1 MTHNFPVP
9 DEARLEH
16 LINRMFVKLPVPE
29 IIRLNRIEERLSR
42 QLAINRPKYPVNK
55 IPWWIVLLLTG
66 GIATA
71 AWWAGDLYDSI
82 RVHDKQTMNM
92 NDDDTQHADTPASP
106 ELEQDQQVRDD
117 VQPEASDRLESPII
131 YQREQ

>member
-42 QLAINRPKYPVNK
+42 QLAINRPKHRVNK
-55 IPWWIVLLLTG
+55 IPWWVVLLLAG
-66 GIATA
+66 GFATA
-71 AWWAGDLYDSI
+71 AWWAGEHRLAI
-82 RVHDKQTMNM
+82 
-92 NDDDTQHADTPASP
+92 TQQEQADTPDVMQAEEKHSEEIAP
-106 ELEQDQQVRDD
+106 NQNTNKDNEKKTYQDNR
-117 VQPEASDRLESPII
+117 SPII
-131 YQREQ
+131 YRSEGF

>member
-42 QLAINRPKYPVNK
+42 QLAINRPKHRVNK
-55 IPWWIVLLLTG
+55 IPWWVVLLLVG
-66 GIATA
+66 GFATA
-71 AWWAGDLYDSI
+71 AWWAGERFFEHSAVEMETPDHGEESLPPVTPSRQEAEEVIQSEGSVDEFREKDSP
-82 RVHDKQTMNM
+82 V
-92 NDDDTQHADTPASP
+92 
-106 ELEQDQQVRDD
+106 
-117 VQPEASDRLESPII
+117 I
-131 YQREQ
+131 YQREAY